1 MAHIGKP
8 EGQIVIQLKHLTI
21 CYALKMA
28 QYALGILYRIKSLYL
43 AASGSFS
50 LPVFPFCL
58 HLLDVGTVAKHDL
71 A

>member
-28 QYALGILYRIKSLYL
+28 QYALGILYPYKEP
-43 AASGSFS
+43 
-50 LPVFPFCL
+50 LPRRVRLF
-58 HLLDVGTVAKHDL
+58 
-71 A
+71 